1 MSKFFALATYGL
13 IILKRRT
20 LYSAILSHFYE
31 DSIVL
36 EITVTK
42 DDCLGGKSLQE
53 LLLGTM

>member
-1 MSKFFALATYGL
+1 MSNFCALATYGL
-13 IILKRRT
+13 NISKRIT
-20 LYSAILSHFYE
+20 LYSTKLYPSYE
-31 DSIVL
+31 DLIVL